1 VITFPA
7 APLDQNSDARNGR
20 DESVTVARSPIVDS
34 FFENGS
40 VTYDLASEF
49 LNSKWV
55 NVLRVLGMDKV
66 YHRAEGAYLY
76 DDRGERYLDFHTGE
90 GVASLGHNHPRIKA
104 ALIDCLLN
112 NLPDGIQTHYG
123 ALSGLLARELVRDLP
138 ETLCKV
144 EFTNSGAETVDTA
157 MKFARSATRRPRFVS
172 CAESFHGLSFGPLS
186 LIGED
191 EFQEGF
197 GPLLPGCCRVP
208 FGDLERLEQELRKN
222 DVAAFI
228 SEPIQ
233 GRTVKLPNADYFRE
247 AQRLCRKH
255 GTLFI
260 MDEIQTGLGRT
271 GRMYALEEWGLEPDM
286 VLVAKA
292 LSGGYMPVGAV
303 ITTRKV
309 YDALFD
315 SMDRSY
321 VHHSTYARNRLSMAA
336 GLATLQVIREDRLVE
351 RARVLGERIQVGLE
365 RLRQKYELVHAVR
378 VRGLMIGLE
387 LGPPTSVR
395 GRMNWNMVKAVSKA
409 LCAQTIVI
417 PLLKEHRI
425 VSLVSGRNYVIKF
438 LPPLVISDEDVD
450 HFLASLDAVLAEAS
464 SSVSKS
470 WGVVMSIAR
479 ATVTESISWRR
490 RRASRAAP

>member
-1 VITFPA
+1 
-7 APLDQNSDARNGR
+7 
-20 DESVTVARSPIVDS
+20 
-34 FFENGS
+34 
-40 VTYDLASEF
+40 
-49 LNSKWV
+49 
-55 NVLRVLGMDKV
+55 V

-90 GVASLGHNHPRIKA
+90 GVASLGHNHPRIKE
-104 ALIDCLLN
+104 ALIDCLRN
-112 NLPDGIQTHYG
+112 DLPDGIQIHYG

-138 ETLCKV
+138 ASLCKV

-157 MKFARSATRRPRFVS
+157 MKFARNATRRPRFVS
-172 CAESFHGLSFGPLS
+172 CEESFHGLSFGPLS

-191 EFQEGF
+191 EFQHGF
-197 GPLLPGCCRVP
+197 GPLIPGCSRVP
-208 FGDLERLEQELRKN
+208 FGDLERLEHELKRK

-233 GRTVKLPNADYFRE
+233 GRTVKLPPPDYFRE
-247 AQRLCRKH
+247 VQRLCRKY

-271 GRMYALEEWGLEPDM
+271 GRMYALEHWGLEPDI

-336 GLATLQVIREDRLVE
+336 GLATLQVIREDGLVE
-351 RARVLGERIQVGLE
+351 RTRVLGERIEAGLE

-387 LGPPTSVR
+387 LGPPTSALARV
-395 GRMNWNMVKAVSKA
+395 NWNMVKAVDKA
-409 LCAQTIVI
+409 LCAQTVVI
-417 PLLKEHRI
+417 PLLKQHRI

-438 LPPLVISDEDVD
+438 LPPLTISDEDVD
-450 HFLASLDAVLAEAS
+450 YFLRSLDAVLADVSNSA
-464 SSVSKS
+464 SKS
-470 WGVVMSIAR
+470 WGVVMGIAR
-479 ATVTESISWRR
+479 ATAAETLGWRKR
-490 RRASRAAP
+490 RPTQAEL

>member
-1 VITFPA
+1 MH
-7 APLDQNSDARNGR
+7 
-20 DESVTVARSPIVDS
+20 SVVKS
-34 FFENGS
+34 FFEYGPL
-40 VTYDLASEF
+40 TYDLAYEY
-49 LNSKWV
+49 LNPKWV

-66 YHRAEGAYLY
+66 YHRADGAYLY

-104 ALIDCLLN
+104 ALIDCLRN
-112 NLPDGIQTHYG
+112 DLPDGIQIHYG

-138 ETLCKV
+138 DSLCKV

-172 CAESFHGLSFGPLS
+172 CEESFHGLSLGPLS
-186 LIGED
+186 LVGED
-191 EFQEGF
+191 EFQDGF
-197 GPLLPGCCRVP
+197 GPLLPGCSRVP
-208 FGDLERLEQELRKN
+208 FGDLERLEHELKKK

-233 GRTVKLPNADYFRE
+233 GRTVKLPAADYFPE
-247 AQRLCRKH
+247 VQRLCRKY

-271 GRMYALEEWGLEPDM
+271 GRMYALEHWGLEPDV
-286 VLVAKA
+286 VLVGKA

-336 GLATLQVIREDRLVE
+336 GLATLQVIREDRVVE
-351 RARVLGERIQVGLE
+351 RARVLGERIEAGLE

-378 VRGLMIGLE
+378 VGGLMIGLE
-387 LGPPTSVR
+387 LGPPSSPLAR
-395 GRMNWNMVKAVSKA
+395 INWNMVKGVSKA
-409 LCAQTIVI
+409 LCAQTVVI
-417 PLLKEHRI
+417 PLLKQHRI

-438 LPPLVISDEDVD
+438 LPPLTISDGDVNY
-450 HFLASLDAVLAEAS
+450 FLASLDAVLEEAS
-464 SSVSKS
+464 NSASKT

-479 ATVTESISWRR
+479 ATAAETLGWRR
-490 RRASRAAP
+490 RRPTQAKP